1 LPLACWL
8 IPLADQAARAARPPP
23 QQAAGWLQPAK
34 QNRSEENQKMM
45 LLSRGDFF
53 FSENS
58 TSNLNKYFE
67 DVDIPRSDFMLF
79 PVRLQSATY
88 VM

>member
-1 LPLACWL
+1 LLASDDVSATSATA
-8 IPLADQAARAARPPP
+8 PTS
-23 QQAAGWLQPAK
+23 GWLAGCK
-34 QNRSEENQKMM
+34 QNRSEEMQKVM
-45 LLSRGDFF
+45 LLSRGDIF

-58 TSNLNKYFE
+58 TSDLNKYFE